1 MIFEIFCF
9 KVPRWDDCSADAT
22 LLRNGT
28 ECRFGTLNDQ
38 QTMAVISFTGYLIYG
53 GCFAATLSSA
63 IASLV
68 GKYIKFQILYFQS
81 GKCSGVCQRFK
92 EFKNDTEFRNVV
104 QLILVFPIMDNM
116 QHWLWKEKNLRICTT
131 KLKGNFPFLII
142 YSYFIQSS
150 VHVNR
155 IMTSLNDVTHK
166 SVLHIPQKRGKI

>member
-1 MIFEIFCF
+1 MIFDIILTMFCS

-68 GKYIKFQILYFQS
+68 GKYI
-81 GKCSGVCQRFK
+81 
-92 EFKNDTEFRNVV
+92 
-104 QLILVFPIMDNM
+104 
-116 QHWLWKEKNLRICTT
+116 NLE
-131 KLKGNFPFLII
+131 
-142 YSYFIQSS
+142 Y
-150 VHVNR
+150 
-155 IMTSLNDVTHK
+155 
-166 SVLHIPQKRGKI
+166 

>member
-1 MIFEIFCF
+1 MIFKIFCF

-68 GKYIKFQILYFQS
+68 GKYTKLQILFFQS
-81 GKCSGVCQRFK
+81 GKFSGVCINVLNSLKTTQNSEMYSFFLNK
-92 EFKNDTEFRNVV
+92 HTLPPPPQTQNSDFRNVSV
-104 QLILVFPIMDNM
+104 
-116 QHWLWKEKNLRICTT
+116 NL
-131 KLKGNFPFLII
+131 F
-142 YSYFIQSS
+142 S
-150 VHVNR
+150 
-155 IMTSLNDVTHK
+155 
-166 SVLHIPQKRGKI
+166 